1 MWVFGNLLR
10 RQQVAPIVQMLG
22 QKATTE
28 CSKLIRKCFKQSE
41 LNNNSWLT
49 FSITSEVT
57 LLVATLTF
65 GSRPK
70 QGGCKGAGLIVD
82 PGVTSHAPESAKS
95 VRE

>member
-1 MWVFGNLLR
+1 MWVFRNLLR

-28 CSKLIRKCFKQSE
+28 CNKLIRKCFKQSG

-57 LLVATLTF
+57 LLKPLNVRINSSIRVLDQSIS
-65 GSRPK
+65 GS
-70 QGGCKGAGLIVD
+70 
-82 PGVTSHAPESAKS
+82 
-95 VRE
+95 